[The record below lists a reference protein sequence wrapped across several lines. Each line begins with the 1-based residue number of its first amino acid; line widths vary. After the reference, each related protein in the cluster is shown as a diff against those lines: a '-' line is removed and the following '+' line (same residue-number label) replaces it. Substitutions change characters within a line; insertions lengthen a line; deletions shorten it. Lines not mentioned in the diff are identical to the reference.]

1 MHPYF
6 ALLWETV
13 TIEFMIKFFVIYF
26 FVVWIAL
33 IVWVAKDISHRSQ
46 SRLLQILCVL
56 IMVLF
61 TPFWV
66 FLYLLIRP
74 GKSLYESYTSEIE
87 ENLWILSEIVEERIG
102 QEKTSDMCPEC
113 MEDIESDFIICPS
126 CKYELKNTC
135 VECHK
140 EIRKTWKVC
149 PYCQTKQKNKKEKKT
164 D

>member
-1 MHPYF
+1 
-6 ALLWETV
+6 
-13 TIEFMIKFFVIYF
+13 
-26 FVVWIAL
+26 
-33 IVWVAKDISHRSQ
+33 
-46 SRLLQILCVL
+46 
-56 IMVLF
+56 
-61 TPFWV
+61 
-66 FLYLLIRP
+66 
-74 GKSLYESYTSEIE
+74 
-87 ENLWILSEIVEERIG
+87 
-102 QEKTSDMCPEC
+102 MCPEC